1 MSSVIKVK
9 GFTPHKKQR
18 DIIDSIIGGEEKY
31 HIISVGRQFGKSLMG
46 MNLLL
51 YWTINDKPCK
61 VLWVSPVYS
70 QTNKVQ
76 KELERAIRP
85 SGFIKTCNFSENYIE
100 LKNGS
105 EVYFR
110 SAEKYDNIRGYTFDY
125 AILDEAAFMKGE
137 TWNEAVRPTL
147 AVRGKKVLF
156 LSTPKGKN
164 WFYDLYNLGLS
175 GDYKNYKSYKG
186 SSYDTPYIVA
196 DEIEDAKRTL
206 PDGVFRQEYLAE
218 FLDGGGEVF
227 SNLDLC
233 SYDVYPSPKGQVYAG
248 IDLGRQEDYSVVVM
262 MDSEGRV
269 IDVHRDN
276 KRDWSFI
283 IRDIELLLKKYNAI
297 GLMEV
302 NSIGDVIYEQ
312 VKMRYKDIH
321 PFTTTNK
328 TKQEVIEGLILDF
341 NEMSIGIPSKKLFN
355 PLYQE
360 LETFT
365 YDYNP
370 KTRSI
375 KYGHPTGLHDDC
387 VIALSLAN
395 YCKKTKH
402 KKGKYTY
409 MV

>member
-9 GFTPHKKQR
+9 GFTPHPKQK
-18 DIIDSIIGGEEKY
+18 DIIESILNGEEKH
-31 HIISVGRQFGKSLMG
+31 HIVSVGRQMGKSLMG

-51 YWTINDKPCK
+51 YWCINNKPCK

-76 KELERAIRP
+76 KELERAISP
-85 SGFIKTCNFSENYIE
+85 SGFIKTCNFSESYIE

-110 SAEKYDNIRGYTFDY
+110 SAERYDNIRGYTFDY
-125 AILDEAAFMKGE
+125 AILDEAAFMKSE
-137 TWNEAVRPTL
+137 TWSEAVRPTL
-147 AVRGKKVLF
+147 AVKGKKVLF

-175 GDYKNYKSYKG
+175 EDHNNYKSYKG
-186 SSYDTPYIVA
+186 SSYDTPYISEE
-196 DEIEDAKRTL
+196 EINDAKRTL
-206 PDGVFRQEYLAE
+206 PEGVFRQEYLAE

-227 SNLDLC
+227 SNLELYTFDK
-233 SYDVYPSPKGQVYAG
+233 YPVSEGQIYAG
-248 IDLGRQEDYSVVVM
+248 IDLGRHEDYSVITCI
-262 MDSEGRV
+262 DSKGRV
-269 IDVHRDN
+269 VDVYRTN
-276 KRDWSFI
+276 AKEWKFI
-283 IRDIELLLKKYNAI
+283 ITDIVDVLRRYNAI
-297 GLMEV
+297 GLIEV
-302 NSIGDVIYEQ
+302 NSIGDVIYEDI
-312 VKMRYKDIH
+312 KSRYRDIH

-328 TKQEVIEGLILDF
+328 SKQELIEGLILDF
-341 NEMSIGIPSKKLFN
+341 NEGSIGIPSKKLFN
-355 PLYQE
+355 PLFQE

-387 VIALSLAN
+387 VISLALAN

-402 KKGKYTY
+402 KKGKYTC